1 MTDKRGPWSI
11 VSTRE
16 AYDNRWIRVSHHDVI
31 TPSGDAGIYGTIHF
45 KNRALAIVPVDAE
58 QHTFLVGQYRFA
70 LDAYSWE
77 IPEGGGPLDVDFLE
91 SAKRELQEE
100 TGLSARRWH
109 KLFESD
115 LSNSV
120 NDEKAIAFLA
130 CQLEQGQAAPN
141 STEELAVRRLP
152 LVGGVP
158 DGRGG
163 RDQGC
168 HQHHGAAGRRAACP
182 QGTPRSPVEVAI
194 SASSAAAICPAVT
207 PSFSSRSST

>member
-1 MTDKRGPWSI
+1 VTDKRGPWSI

-31 TPSGDAGIYGTIHF
+31 TPSGDAGIYGTIHY
-45 KNRALAIVPVDAE
+45 KNRALGIVPVDAE
-58 QHTFLVGQYRFA
+58 RHTFLVGQYRFA

-91 SAKRELQEE
+91 SAKRELREE

-130 CQLEQGQAAPN
+130 CQLEQGQAAPD

-152 LVGGVP
+152 LAEAFRMVEAGEI
-158 DGRGG
+158 
-163 RDQGC
+163 RD
-168 HQHHGAAGRRAACP
+168 
-182 QGTPRSPVEVAI
+182 AI
-194 SASSAAAICPAVT
+194 SILALQAVELLALKGRLDPLLT
-207 PSFSSRSST
+207 